1 MFEELEITL
10 TERNTLQDA
19 LPVNLLAD
27 HIPANIKEINFVLPR
42 EKEVTVKQ
50 LYCDGKR
57 FLQTDQLFKKVKGA
71 NPSDLPPLVPGT
83 GLEPALLS
91 EHAPETCASTN
102 SATRASGRVSLLRL
116 GDKKSNSSLLLL
128 CPGQD
133 LNLHP
138 VTRTTPSK

>member
-27 HIPANIKEINFVLPR
+27 HIPANIKEINFVLPL

-50 LYCDGKR
+50 LYFDGKR

-71 NPSDLPPLVPGT
+71 NPSDLSPLVPGT
-83 GLEPALLS
+83 EALKAFPIIINYLW
-91 EHAPETCASTN
+91 
-102 SATRASGRVSLLRL
+102 
-116 GDKKSNSSLLLL
+116 L
-128 CPGQD
+128 CI
-133 LNLHP
+133 L
-138 VTRTTPSK
+138 